1 MAIESAPEC
10 RLATFEL
17 HPRPPYRL
25 DLTVWALRRRARN
38 EIDLWDG
45 SYRRALL
52 IDDGVVGI
60 RVVQVGD
67 PERPVLV
74 VEVLGSGACTT
85 AELVDVETQARRLL
99 GVDVDLD
106 EFYSLADADPRT
118 RAEGPLPR
126 PAPPSIPQSVRS
138 VGERCGEPAALPRG
152 RIDTAQSSHR
162 GIRYRCART
171 PR

>member
-118 RAEGPLPR
+118 RALKDRFLGLRPLDSPVCSKR
-126 PAPPSIPQSVRS
+126 WRTLWRTSSSPSRS
-138 VGERCGEPAALPRG
+138 
-152 RIDTAQSSHR
+152 D
-162 GIRYRCART
+162 
-171 PR
+171 